1 MTRLALTLHLIAV
14 VLTVGPVTVAASL
27 FPATLRSGSR
37 RTGLVGAP
45 AAAPGDGGDDAP
57 AAPPGPVPALLHRI
71 CRVYGV
77 LGLAVPFF
85 GVVTAARLGVLS
97 EAWVLTSMGLTLAAG
112 LLLALVI
119 VPAQRTALDGTGVAT
134 ARTRDA
140 TARRLAGVT
149 GAFSLL
155 WVAVLTLMVF
165 RPGSTLGA

>member
-1 MTRLALTLHLIAV
+1 MTRAALTLHLIAV

-37 RTGLVGAP
+37 RAALVGA
-45 AAAPGDGGDDAP
+45 ASSGGADGAD
-57 AAPPGPVPALLHRI
+57 PGPVPALLHRI

-77 LGLAVPFF
+77 LGLAVPAF
-85 GVVTAARLGVLS
+85 GIVTAARLGVLD
-97 EAWVLTSMGLTLAAG
+97 EGWVLTSMALTAAAG
-112 LLLALVI
+112 LLLALVV
-119 VPAQRTALDGTGVAT
+119 VPGQRQALAGPAGTGGGLAGTAAGDAVAS
-134 ARTRDA
+134 
-140 TARRLAGVT
+140 RLAGAT